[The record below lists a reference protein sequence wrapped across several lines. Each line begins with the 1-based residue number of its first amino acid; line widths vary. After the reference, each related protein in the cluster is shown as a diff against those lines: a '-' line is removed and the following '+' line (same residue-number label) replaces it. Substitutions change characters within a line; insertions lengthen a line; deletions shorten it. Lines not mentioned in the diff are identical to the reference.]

1 MNIRN
6 HDDRRFG
13 ELCSDF
19 LDGSLE
25 AGDRDELLDLL
36 REDAGCRDEMRR
48 QLLVSGALARMA
60 AVREDELFVR
70 SVIDH
75 VKASEAEVPDAF
87 PMRVISR
94 LRILRLRRAL
104 AIGAAAALMVGVSA
118 LWLLPNKTSPAI
130 SEVNVAIFEAPGEAG
145 RARVVR
151 TGERFQLGEGV
162 SKFEFANGAVL
173 GVEGPADLTI
183 RAADEVFLAYGRL
196 NAWCPES
203 AHGFRVKTSSAR
215 VIDLGTSFGVDAR
228 SDGSADVV
236 VLDGLVKLDNDREQ
250 RKLTRGVAMRAEV
263 DGELKEM
270 TLNASAFDNSWP
282 VALGIR
288 ATDGQVVPAPVG
300 TPDSLAANEDDDRI
314 FVIPER
320 RDFAPASPVE
330 VGVVDTGTFRAF
342 AGQRPRTTLAL
353 APAQRIRSYL
363 LRYNPVGTILK
374 ESEYREFKG
383 SVTFDR
389 PVLGLII
396 NGGALNRSD
405 SMFSLSPIAV
415 RDENYQKMRGLERT
429 LPHPPDEFTLSDDR
443 YTLSVKLMAGESVD
457 EIRVITSDH

>member
-228 SDGSADVV
+228 SDGSADVS
-236 VLDGLVKLDNDREQ
+236 R
-250 RKLTRGVAMRAEV
+250 
-263 DGELKEM
+263 
-270 TLNASAFDNSWP
+270 
-282 VALGIR
+282 
-288 ATDGQVVPAPVG
+288 
-300 TPDSLAANEDDDRI
+300 
-314 FVIPER
+314 
-320 RDFAPASPVE
+320 
-330 VGVVDTGTFRAF
+330 
-342 AGQRPRTTLAL
+342 
-353 APAQRIRSYL
+353 
-363 LRYNPVGTILK
+363 
-374 ESEYREFKG
+374 
-383 SVTFDR
+383 
-389 PVLGLII
+389 
-396 NGGALNRSD
+396 
-405 SMFSLSPIAV
+405 
-415 RDENYQKMRGLERT
+415 
-429 LPHPPDEFTLSDDR
+429 
-443 YTLSVKLMAGESVD
+443 
-457 EIRVITSDH
+457 